1 MLLLYLILVVFGGP
15 ATAQMTAG
23 AVSDMFVCSGPKT
36 VTYTWGGGI
45 PPYTVELWISGHAN
59 TSDANFWLYVGEVST
74 DSSTQATYDFY
85 EPSQPET
92 FQLGY
97 SDSSSSPTVYS
108 ADFTTSP
115 SVTIVFVTTSASNST
130 SVPASASTS
139 KTNVGAIAGAVIGG
153 MFALGTTLGLGIWLA
168 LRRRNQTLKA
178 SGPMPIP
185 FEMESETR
193 QVHET
198 VQDPGYTPSPFSNR
212 QSTTSPVPPRTATTF
227 SDSSGAK
234 RISGLTAVT
243 GLSVGSVTGFG
254 DDQSSTSPPPNIA
267 SVASTNRVVSST
279 PEPSVETAV
288 VNEVPPAASSSNAQT
303 AFPHAQDAGLVGQVD
318 GLLPPLYQRAWDPER
333 QDAPAATPAGG
344 DDKWQGY
351 SPEQY
356 Q

>member
-1 MLLLYLILVVFGGP
+1 M
-15 ATAQMTAG
+15 
-23 AVSDMFVCSGPKT
+23 
-36 VTYTWGGGI
+36 
-45 PPYTVELWISGHAN
+45 
-59 TSDANFWLYVGEVST
+59 GEVST

-108 ADFTTSP
+108 ADFTVYPCPTSSTASTVTSADSLSDTSSSQTSP